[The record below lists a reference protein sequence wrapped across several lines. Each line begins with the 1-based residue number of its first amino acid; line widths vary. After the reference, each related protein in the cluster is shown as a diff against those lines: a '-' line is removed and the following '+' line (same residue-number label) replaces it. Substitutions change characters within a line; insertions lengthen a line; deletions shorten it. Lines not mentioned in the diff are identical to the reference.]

1 MDGSKEKGILLVISG
16 PSGAGKGTVAKTLLK
31 NKDYCFS
38 VSSTTRKPR
47 PGEINGVDYDFIS
60 WEEFESRIEN
70 GEMLEHAQYVGNL
83 YGTPKKFV
91 NERLNRGFNVL
102 LDIETVGAFNV
113 KELMPEALLV
123 FVSPPSM
130 EALEKR
136 LRGRGTETEEV
147 IQHRLKRA
155 ADEMLLKDRYDF
167 VVINREGSPEEAAME
182 IEARV
187 SEERAKRATL
197 LKQDNL

>member
-1 MDGSKEKGILLVISG
+1 MENSKEKGILLVISG
-16 PSGAGKGTVAKTLLK
+16 PSGAGKGTVAKTLLE

-60 WEEFESRIEN
+60 WNEFESRIES
-70 GEMLEHAQYVGNL
+70 GEMLEYARYVGNL

-102 LDIETVGAFNV
+102 LDIETVGAFKV

-123 FVSPPSM
+123 FVCPPSM
-130 EALEKR
+130 EALEQR
-136 LRGRGTETEEV
+136 LRGRGTETEEA
-147 IQHRLKRA
+147 IRHRLKRA
-155 ADEMLLKDRYDF
+155 ADEMLLKDKYDF
-167 VVINREGSPEEAAME
+167 VVINKDGHPEEAAKE
-182 IEARV
+182 IAARV
-187 SEERAKRATL
+187 SEERAKRASVTE
-197 LKQDNL
+197 